1 MHRESTFFI
10 QKTGREHLILHIIL
24 NSVFSGQ
31 KKAYI
36 RCT

>member
-10 QKTGREHLILHIIL
+10 QKTERERVILHITL